1 MKRLMY
7 GFFMA
12 WGNFFAIPCPH
23 KVWDDSCRS
32 IMLGWFPIFGGI
44 MGGLWYG
51 LYLLC
56 LKLGIPL
63 QLAALVL
70 ALFPFLF
77 SGCIHLDGF
86 MDCSDAILSRRPLEE
101 RQKILKDS
109 HVGAF
114 AVISL
119 AVLFLTCYAAM
130 SALFAAAETA
140 QFLHAASSSAEAT
153 ALVATFVA
161 ALGKSGASM
170 GASIMGAPLII
181 IPMVSRFV
189 AARDVL
195 TKKPLSHSQYSGTVK
210 PGKHMAHF
218 AVTALALLVVVAISC
233 LAGGGNATLAVL
245 CAELIAC
252 LLAGAY
258 ARGQL
263 GGMSGDISGYTVT
276 MGEAVAMLALALL
289 V

>member
-1 MKRLMY
+1 MY

-12 WGNFFAIPCPH
+12 WGNFFVIPCPH
-23 KVWDDSCRS
+23 KVWDDSCRTV
-32 IMLGWFPIFGGI
+32 MLGWFPVFGGI

-51 LYLLC
+51 AYLLC
-56 LKLGIPL
+56 LKLGLPL

-70 ALFPFLF
+70 ALFPFFL

-119 AVLFLTCYAAM
+119 AMLLLTCYAAM
-130 SALFAAAETA
+130 SAFLSTVETA
-140 QFLHAASSSAEAT
+140 SVLQAASSASHAP
-153 ALVATFVA
+153 FGDA
-161 ALGKSGASM
+161 AVR
-170 GASIMGAPLII
+170 MGAPLII
-181 IPMVSRFV
+181 IPMASRFV
-189 AARDVL
+189 SGRNVL
-195 TKKPLSHSQYSGTVK
+195 TKKPLSHSQYNNTVK
-210 PGKHMAHF
+210 QGRHGVHLL
-218 AVTALALLVVVAISC
+218 VTALALL
-233 LAGGGNATLAVL
+233 LTLGLAVL
-245 CAELIAC
+245 AAGGFDDTWNGGLACLVVLCTELIVC

-258 ARGQL
+258 ARRQL

-276 MGEAVAMLALALL
+276 LGETAAMIALALL
-289 V
+289 A